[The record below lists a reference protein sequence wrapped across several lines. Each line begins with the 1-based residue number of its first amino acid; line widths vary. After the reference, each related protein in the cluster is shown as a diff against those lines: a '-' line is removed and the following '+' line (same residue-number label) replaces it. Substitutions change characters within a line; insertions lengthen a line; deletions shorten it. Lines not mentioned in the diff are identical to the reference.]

1 MKPKDLERGYSDTGY
16 IAETN
21 EDVFTDH
28 EAEEIKM
35 NKKYGM
41 CCEEEGDSSGFLER
55 RNPHERM

>member
-21 EDVFTDH
+21 KDVFKDH

-35 NKKYGM
+35 YGIYG
-41 CCEEEGDSSGFLER
+41 EEDTSGGFLER